1 MSKSEFRSATLAHIL
16 LEEDAV
22 GAATQKFRLKLR
34 NLGSMSV
41 LARDDLA
48 EMTWPPGQTDYGLFL
63 EGTVSC
69 SSIRLQ
75 HLQVLVWMCK
85 RQNHRQRTILCIAW
99 RMSRTKMKTQ
109 AVKLSC
115 HKSKLILGSS
125 SSVQRSFWHRTLA
138 GSAWRRGL
146 PAIEVFVPLTI
157 RLYIDRSS
165 ITSRSLSP
173 TDTHTQRGQEWTRR
187 YKKHR
192 LECTDQILELF
203 WWTETWTRWRSQQD
217 KDKNGHT
224 YTKVHKSD
232 KSSVIA

>member
-22 GAATQKFRLKLR
+22 GAATQKLKLR

-157 RLYIDRSS
+157 RLTLIEVQSPAD
-165 ITSRSLSP
+165 LSP
-173 TDTHTQRGQEWTRR
+173 RPTHTHKE
-187 YKKHR
+187 
-192 LECTDQILELF
+192 
-203 WWTETWTRWRSQQD
+203 
-217 KDKNGHT
+217 DKNGQEDT
-224 YTKVHKSD
+224 RSIDLNALIKF
-232 KSSVIA
+232 